1 MKKNMDWNTK
11 YRPQY
16 FNEMVGQ
23 KEAINYC
30 KNCLKNNE
38 PVDHLILTGKS
49 GTGKTTIVN
58 CIGNEFNK
66 KVLKFSSND
75 YEKRGKDFIHKII
88 IPAMRNLSLDG
99 TYKIIFIEESESLSK
114 QAQWE
119 LRTPLEDYNH
129 LAKVIFACNDDSN
142 IHDAIK
148 SRTTPFIFNQISIQD
163 MKTYLQRIINNEN
176 VNINEETLT
185 TICEKS
191 NGDLR
196 KATRMLKSHHYNALE
211 FKNDFEKMF
220 ATC

>member
-1 MKKNMDWNTK
+1 MNWNNK

-30 KNCLKNNE
+30 QSCLQHNE
-38 PVDHLILTGKS
+38 PIDHLLLKGDS
-49 GTGKTTIVN
+49 GTGKTTLVN
-58 CIGNEFNK
+58 CIGNEFQK
-66 KVLKFSSND
+66 QILKFSSSD

-88 IPAMRNLSLDG
+88 IPAMRNLSIDG
-99 TYKIIFIEESESLSK
+99 TYKIIFIEECESLSK

-119 LRTPLEDYNH
+119 LRTPLEDYGH

-142 IHDAIK
+142 IHKAIK
-148 SRTTPFIFNQISIQD
+148 SRTTQFIFNQLSIKH
-163 MKTYLQRIINNEN
+163 MKTFMQKIITNEN
-176 VNINEETLT
+176 VSIDEETLT
-185 TICEKS
+185 TICERS

-196 KATRMLKSHHYNALE
+196 KATKMLKSHHYNALE

-220 ATC
+220 ARC